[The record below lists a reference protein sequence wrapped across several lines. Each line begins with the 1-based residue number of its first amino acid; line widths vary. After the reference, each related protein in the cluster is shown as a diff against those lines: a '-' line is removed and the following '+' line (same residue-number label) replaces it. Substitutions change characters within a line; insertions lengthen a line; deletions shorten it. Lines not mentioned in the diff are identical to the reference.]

1 MESIQATTRPAAHT
15 PGAQAPSFQQLAAR
29 FRPVFQRIAER
40 AAQRE
45 NERELAYEPV
55 AWLNAERFGALRV
68 PLEHGGLGGSVEQLY
83 DLLIELGE
91 ADSNLPQIL
100 RAHFGFIERLLA
112 EIDPALHGP
121 WMRLAAEGVIFGNAT
136 TELGE
141 GPLGE
146 LQTTLRRDGDAWR
159 LDGVKSLVPFGRAA
173 QLLLVAARA
182 GDGLGLFAVAG
193 DADGLSLSAQRPLD
207 PTSRFAR
214 LELSG
219 VTARRVGDEAAVR
232 RALDVGAVLLGAEQ
246 VGGARRTLE
255 IASGYARTRT
265 QFGRPIGGFQAV
277 KHKCADMLLRTESA
291 ASLAAY
297 GAWVADRP
305 GEDLSTVAPTV
316 KSFCSEASLFCAAT
330 NIQVHG
336 GIGFTWEHPAHLY
349 FTRAKTSELLFG
361 SPSQHLLRLAD
372 ALGV

>member
-1 MESIQATTRPAAHT
+1 MELEQFTVTEEQQALRDSVRRFLEQRSPEAEVRRVMATDEGYDAVLWRD
-15 PGAQAPSFQQLAAR
+15 LAALG
-29 FRPVFQRIAER
+29 VCG
-40 AAQRE
+40 
-45 NERELAYEPV
+45 LAIPEEY
-55 AWLNAERFGALRV
+55 
-68 PLEHGGLGGSVEQLY
+68 GGSGAGWQETAVVVE
-83 DLLIELGE
+83 ELGR
-91 ADSNLPQIL
+91 ALLPSPFFPSAVL
-100 RAHFGFIERLLA
+100 SVAALLA
-112 EIDPALHGP
+112 GDDGARKEWLPSIADGSTIATLAVAEESGS
-121 WMRLAAEGVIFGNAT
+121 WDLDAVALAA
-136 TELGE
+136 
-141 GPLGE
+141 
-146 LQTTLRRDGDAWR
+146 RRDGDAWR

-349 FTRAKTSELLFG
+349 FKRAKTSELLFG